1 MTVWT
6 KNSGSKLAIL
16 QERITTT
23 VNLPVA
29 DGATVTLHSGELPK
43 GMRLNGTILEGTP
56 FEVPRNT
63 TYRFVLRGEL
73 EGVKQ
78 DRTYSIEVQGPD
90 APEWVTAED
99 LLPIGNNQSFF
110 ILDSTPVEYQL
121 QVIDRDTSS
130 GQRLV
135 YFIGSGGGE
144 LPPGITLTR
153 DGKLVGVVDPVLA
166 LEKQAKSG
174 VYDENNFDRYPYD
187 FSVQSAQGYD
197 SFYYD
202 VTIFDYATPTQVPKK
217 LNRYYQFTVSVT
229 DGDTTADRTFR
240 IFVVGDDFLR
250 ADNTIMQIGTGVFS
264 ADATPI
270 RTPIWLTPSDLGFRR
285 ANNYITLFLDII
297 DPNSLLGVN
306 YYELLDTNDDNT
318 PSELPPGMSLDEQT
332 GEVSGKVPYQPAVT
346 REYKFTINAVRVTG
360 GSDERA
366 ETKKTFKITLLGEV
380 NSNINWVTNGDLG
393 EINSNYIS
401 TLSVVAKSDVPEAF
415 VLYSLESGR
424 LPPGLE
430 LAYDGEIVG
439 KINSFGSADS
449 LGLTVFDSANLVLDG
464 NTTSVDR
471 EYEFTVRAQ
480 DHFGYSSITKTF
492 KISVSDPDDK
502 LYSNIYF
509 KPLLKQDQRTTFNE
523 FVTDPAIF
531 PPENIYRP
539 NDPEFG
545 LTRDIKLLVY
555 SGIETKLAE
564 QYVAATALATSRK
577 NYKISNLK
585 TAVAKTP
592 GTNDIIYEVVYLEV
606 VDPYERDG
614 KVAQKITIKNNSKF
628 TVDSVRATPKVS
640 DYDTSTRTFLPVYA
654 RRGTVRVVPNRRS
667 LSIGVRSGSDV
678 EYNYGTDF
686 YAETRSGDSV
696 LVDLTNTPANNLAQR
711 PAPAEN
717 TVRVDSNA
725 VLVSDPNKITKYISN
740 ISNVRTEL
748 SKLGRTERNFL
759 PLWMRTAQEDSIQEL
774 GYTLSIPL
782 CFCKPGTSETI
793 KAAIEFS
800 GFDYRQFELD
810 IDRFLIDSTEGIGDP
825 KYFVFA
831 NYEFNI

>member
-1 MTVWT
+1 MAIWT
-6 KNSGSKLAIL
+6 KNSGTKLAIL

-23 VNLPVA
+23 VALPVDA
-29 DGATVTLHSGELPK
+29 GATVTLHSGDLPK
-43 GMRLNGTILEGTP
+43 GMRLNGTIIEGTP

-73 EGVKQ
+73 NGVKQ
-78 DRTYSIEVQGPD
+78 DRTYSIEVQGAD
-90 APEWVTAED
+90 EPEWVTPED
-99 LLPIGNNQSFF
+99 LLDIGPNKTYF

-135 YFIGSGGGE
+135 YFIGSNGGE

-187 FSVQSAQGYD
+187 FSVQSAQGFD

-202 VTIFDYATPTQVPKK
+202 ITIYDFATPTQVPRK
-217 LNRYYQFTVSVT
+217 LNRFYQFTVSVT

-250 ADNTIMQIGTGVFS
+250 ADNTIMQVGTGVFS

-270 RTPIWLTPSDLGFRR
+270 RTPIWLTPADLGFRR
-285 ANNYITLFLDII
+285 ANNYVTLFLDVV
-297 DPNSLLGVN
+297 DPNSLLGVTV
-306 YYELLDTNDDNT
+306 YELLDTNDDGS
-318 PSELPPGMSLDEQT
+318 PSTLPPGMSLDAQS
-332 GEVSGKVPYQPAVT
+332 GEVSGIVPYQPAVT
-346 REYKFTINAVRVTG
+346 REYKFTINAIRVTG
-360 GSDERA
+360 GADERA

-380 NSNINWVTNGDLG
+380 NSNINWVTDADLG
-393 EINSNYIS
+393 DINSNYIS
-401 TLSVVAKSDVPEAF
+401 TLSVTAKSDVPDAF
-415 VLYSLESGR
+415 VLYSLVDGR

-430 LAYDGEIVG
+430 LAYDGEIIG
-439 KINSFGSADS
+439 KINSFGSVDN

-471 EYEFTVRAQ
+471 DYVFTVRAQ
-480 DHFGYSSITKTF
+480 DHFGYSAITKTF
-492 KISVSDPDDK
+492 TVSVSDPDDK

-509 KPLLKQDQRTTFNE
+509 KPLLKQDQRVTFNE

-531 PPENIYRP
+531 PPNDIYRP

-564 QYVAATALATSRK
+564 RYVAASALTTNRK

-592 GTNDIIYEVVYLEV
+592 GTNDIVYEVVYLEV
-606 VDPYERDG
+606 VDPYERGG
-614 KVAQKITIKNNSKF
+614 KVAKSITIKNDSKF
-628 TVDSVRATPKVS
+628 TVDSVRTTPNNVN
-640 DYDTSTRTFLPVYA
+640 YDTIVQTYLPVYT
-654 RRGTVRVVPNRRS
+654 RSGTARVVPNRRS
-667 LSIGVRSGSDV
+667 LTITQRNAEVDF
-678 EYNYGTDF
+678 EYGTDF
-686 YAETRSGDSV
+686 YIETRTETV
-696 LVDLTNTPANNLAQR
+696 TVDLSNTPANNLSQR
-711 PAPAEN
+711 PLPAEN
-717 TVRVDSNA
+717 TVRADSNA
-725 VLVSDPNKITKYISN
+725 VLVSDPNKIVKYISN
-740 ISNVRTEL
+740 ISNVRTEF

-774 GYTLSIPL
+774 GYTLAIPL
-782 CFCKPGTSETI
+782 CYCKPGTSETI
-793 KAAIEFS
+793 AAAIRFS

-831 NYEFNI
+831 NYEFNL

>member
-1 MTVWT
+1 MAIWT
-6 KNSGSKLAIL
+6 RNSGSKLAVL

-23 VNLPVA
+23 VQLPVA
-29 DGATVTLHSGELPK
+29 DGAAVTLHSGELPK
-43 GMRLNGTILEGTP
+43 GMRLNGTTLEGTP

-63 TYRFVLRGEL
+63 TYRFVLRGKL
-73 EGVKQ
+73 NGQTQ
-78 DRTYSIEVQGPD
+78 DRTYSIEVQGADEPVWIT
-90 APEWVTAED
+90 EED
-99 LLPIGNNQSFF
+99 LLPIGRNESLF

-135 YFIGSGGGE
+135 YFIGQDGGE

-153 DGKLVGVVDPVLA
+153 DGKLIGVVDPVLA

-187 FSVQSAQGYD
+187 FSIQSAQGYD

-270 RTPIWLTPSDLGFRR
+270 RTPIWLTPADLGFRR
-285 ANNYITLFLDII
+285 ANNYVTLFLDVI
-297 DPNSLLGVN
+297 DPNSLLGVTT
-306 YYELLDTNDDNT
+306 YELLDTNDDGSD
-318 PSELPPGMSLDEQT
+318 SELPPGMSLDAQS
-332 GEVSGKVPYQPAVT
+332 GEVSGKVPYQPSVT
-346 REYKFTINAVRVTG
+346 REYKFTVNAVRQTG
-360 GSDERA
+360 GSDEQA
-366 ETKKTFKITLLGEV
+366 ETKKTFKVTLLGEV
-380 NSNINWVTNGDLG
+380 NSNINWVTNTDLG
-393 EINSNYIS
+393 DINSNYIS

-415 VLYSLESGR
+415 VLYSLDSGR
-424 LPPGLE
+424 LPPGLT

-439 KINSFGSADS
+439 KINSFGSVDN
-449 LGLTVFDSANLVLDG
+449 LGLTVFDSANLILDG
-464 NTTSVDR
+464 NTTSIDR
-471 EYEFTVRAQ
+471 EYEFTVKAQ
-480 DHFGYSSITKTF
+480 DHFGYSATKRTF
-492 KISVSDPDDK
+492 TIKVSDPDDK
-502 LYSNIYF
+502 LYSNVYF
-509 KPLLKQDQRTTFNE
+509 KPLLKQEQRTTFNE

-531 PPENIYRP
+531 PPEDIYRP
-539 NDPEFG
+539 NDSEFG

-564 QYVAATALATSRK
+564 QYVAASALTTKRK
-577 NYKISNLK
+577 NYRISNLK

-614 KVAQKITIKNNSKF
+614 KVANKITVKNNSKF
-628 TVDSVRATPKVS
+628 TVDSVRATS
-640 DYDTSTRTFLPVYA
+640 RNADYDTTTQTYLEVIA
-654 RRGTVRVVPNRRS
+654 RNGILRVVPNRRS
-667 LSIGVRSGSDV
+667 LSIELRSGADV
-678 EYNYGTDF
+678 EYDYGTDF
-686 YAETRSGDSV
+686 YVGTRNDSL

-711 PAPAEN
+711 PSPTAN
-717 TVRVDSNA
+717 TVLVDSSA
-725 VLVSDPNKITKYISN
+725 VLVSDPNKITKYVSN
-740 ISNVRTEL
+740 ISNVRTEF

-782 CFCKPGTSETI
+782 CYCKPGTSETI

-800 GFDYRQFELD
+800 KFDYRQFELD

-831 NYEFNI
+831 NYDFNI

>member
-6 KNSGSKLAIL
+6 QRSGSKLAIL

-29 DGATVTLHSGELPK
+29 PGATVTLHSGELPK

-73 EGVKQ
+73 DGVKQ
-78 DRTYSIEVQGPD
+78 DRTYSIEVQGAD
-90 APEWVTAED
+90 APEWITRED
-99 LLPIGNNQSFF
+99 LLDIGTNKTYY

-130 GQRLV
+130 GQRLI
-135 YFIGSGGGE
+135 YFIGSEGGE
-144 LPPGITLTR
+144 LPPGISLTR

-187 FSVQSAQGYD
+187 FSVQSAQGFD

-202 VTIFDYATPTQVPKK
+202 VAIYDFATPTQVPKK

-250 ADNTIMQIGTGVFS
+250 ADNTIMQVGTGVFS
-264 ADATPI
+264 ADNTPI

-285 ANNYITLFLDII
+285 ANNYITLFLDVI
-297 DPNSLLGVN
+297 DPNSLTGITV
-306 YYELLDTNDDNT
+306 YELKDLNDDGS
-318 PSELPPGMSLDEQT
+318 PSELPPGMSLDEQS
-332 GEVSGKVPYQPAVT
+332 GEVSGKVPYQPSVT
-346 REYKFTINAVRVTG
+346 REYKFTVNAIRVTG
-360 GSDERA
+360 NSDEQA
-366 ETKKTFKITLLGEV
+366 ETQKTFKLTLLGEV
-380 NSNINWVTNGDLG
+380 NSNINWVTKPDLG
-393 EINSNYIS
+393 DINSNYVS
-401 TLSVVAKSDVPEAF
+401 TLSVTATSDVPEAF

-430 LAYDGEIVG
+430 LAYDGNIIG
-439 KINSFGSADS
+439 KINSFGSPTS
-449 LGLTVFDSANLVLDG
+449 LGLTVFDSANLTLDG

-471 EYEFTVRAQ
+471 EYVFTVKAQ
-480 DHFGYSSITKTF
+480 DHFGYSSITRTF
-492 KISVSDPDDK
+492 NITVSDPDDK
-502 LYSNIYF
+502 LYSNIF
-509 KPLLKQDQRTTFNE
+509 LKPLLKLEQRTTFNE

-531 PPENIYRP
+531 PPNDIYRP

-545 LTRDIKLLVY
+545 LPRDIKLLVY

-564 QYVAATALATSRK
+564 EYVAATALTTRRK

-585 TAVAKTP
+585 TAVAKVP
-592 GTNDIIYEVVYLEV
+592 GTDDIVYEVVYLDV

-614 KVAQKITIKNNSKF
+614 KVKDKIVIKNNAKIL
-628 TVDSVRATPKVS
+628 VNSVRATPNNAE
-640 DYDTSTRTFLPVYA
+640 YDTETQTYLPVYK
-654 RRGTVRVVPNRRS
+654 RTGTVRVIPNRRS
-667 LSIGVRSGSDV
+667 LTIDQRTGPVDY
-678 EYNYGTDF
+678 EYGTDF
-686 YAETRSGDSV
+686 YIETRNGSL
-696 LVDLTNTPANNLAQR
+696 LVELANTPANNLAQR
-711 PAPAEN
+711 PTPVEN
-717 TVRVDSNA
+717 TVRTDSNA
-725 VLVSDPNKITKYISN
+725 VLVSDPNRIVKYISN
-740 ISNVRTEL
+740 ISNVRKEF

-782 CFCKPGTSETI
+782 CYCKPGTSERI
-793 KAAIEFS
+793 KAAINFS

-810 IDRFLIDSTEGIGDP
+810 IDRFLIDSTEGVGEP

-831 NYEFNI
+831 NYEFNL